1 MRQWILQFIGLI
13 GICILQL
20 GSQIGSAAI
29 NTTSTIDS
37 SMIFPG
43 SFTIGE
49 DANDIDYYFGKQLL
63 GIDLHTRYQVKDDK
77 GIHLL
82 RHTAVAA
89 FDIKLNHPQNEAELH
104 NLKLSR
110 LGALDLPIAV
120 EHVPFLQAI
129 EWGNQSVF
137 INQLSFEET
146 GIRCELVLYGMTENF
161 QLVPFIGSDIF
172 ISYEHPQVCGGQF
185 WLEQDVDVHDPEFPI
200 TIKGS
205 MDLDSASYVAF
216 NCDGFDK
223 FQLICEYRF
232 PRSILI
238 PIDPT
243 QQRVRALFMI
253 SSVKIGDFIGSVIVD
268 PFEIVGLDD
277 VQFVLEEAAVDFSVA
292 ANHPPMLQAISDG
305 WPQLVRNR
313 YTDPTWRGF
322 FLSRFS
328 ISLPEGMAGNNG
340 GRFTISVEDLI
351 ADHGYG
357 VSGRLVAAPNLMGG
371 IAGWG
376 IGIDSL
382 LLQVVTNS
390 VEEFRLKGRINIPI
404 MEGTSQYLAHFQA
417 GTPGTDEK
425 TSINLTLTLDG
436 TYTMPFLSNSSL
448 VLHSGSSAGI
458 RYEDGKFEPHALLHG
473 SIQLSISN
481 PSIQFPTLDF
491 QDFRIND
498 RTVAAASNVPSSG
511 VTGGLD
517 RISVGSFGIGGMS
530 FPGGGGASG
539 SNSTSSSFSGGGAT
553 DGGSSNTG
561 GSSTGGGAGS
571 GNQTLAGFPLTIKS
585 IGFGSTT
592 DDGQSCYSLNFTIGV
607 NFASGVNAFQSNGSF
622 SILGKIDF
630 GKLISSR
637 PWEAIDYHKTLVN
650 SIEVEADF
658 GKVSIYGGIAMIN
671 NDPVYGSGFKGG
683 IKMDVKLPAS
693 QFFVHCVGQFG
704 NIPASG
710 GQSAYRYFFVDAETG
725 FNPGLLL
732 GTTGL
737 AIYGFSGGFFYNMER
752 APGGPSPA
760 EIAASKNPQSMPS
773 NQPAS
778 MTSNLLTPGV
788 TLSGIQYIPRRDVT
802 SFEVGLI
809 FGLARAETFLAD
821 VNFGMQFNTA
831 NGWAVERI
839 SFRGGAYVMN
849 PGVAQ
854 RSQGAIVVNVDLVID
869 LVNEELVGK
878 FGMSVTVPFG
888 SPPSTALI
896 VGSYNTNLTA
906 TNVYFKFRGNKE
918 YFFYAGTPQ
927 DPMTINFQLTNNLRL
942 GNLNAYF
949 MVGTQLP
956 GIPSIGEIFATEGFT
971 LPASMPNVNRGFM
984 GNGGGVAFGARLRI
998 PNQSYSFL
1006 MFSATLRAMA
1016 GFDASLTY
1024 FANAPGCGS
1033 NGTFGMN
1040 NWYIQGQAYAA
1051 FYGALNMDIDVFFYK
1066 GRVKIAELE
1075 AGVGMMAQLPN
1086 PTYLMGFVYGS
1097 YRVLGGRI
1105 KGRFNF
1111 KLETGS
1117 RCAGLPAYNPVA
1129 SIPLIQDVKPENNSN
1144 AEIYDSPIVTF
1155 FVPMQQFFSFEV
1167 PLEDGSFEL
1176 RTYQCYLDMSNTRLT
1191 RRNSLINIPF
1201 DLIQTDSSNTIIFQT
1216 RTLLQP
1222 NTDYTFRVR
1231 VRWKEW
1237 RGQVQVFNPHFEE
1250 RIVHFRTGDRPERII
1265 TQALGYHAPGLNQR
1279 YWMKN
1284 YARPMLEFNQDGW
1297 EYLFPPKKKLFFAIN
1312 DPQIVAAFQGLG
1324 WDIEPELAPT
1334 VVLVPRIRTILN
1346 ITFVIMVPETQMLPT
1361 GRAGI
1366 SKEINLAYIVQLTN
1380 LQNNTTQEIPIND
1393 HPGAS
1398 VNFEIASIQQSGVPD
1413 GFSNLFTVNY
1423 VATQTSLGRQV
1434 RFDELNNLN
1443 LDKGVIYAAKV
1454 IRKPAESIQIPP
1466 LSTFVEDS
1474 TSVSLEDGTTVFTQT
1489 ISRVEL
1495 SPAALFRN
1503 QLLQAIADE
1512 VLYENYHF
1520 ATSRYNSLRDKVNGL
1535 TSSGMHLGISRSD
1548 FGHPSAS
1555 LLSVRWTHSSRDVY
1569 HMFSNPLEPF
1579 DFYDEISLRV
1589 NLRKREG
1596 TGVFANS
1603 VKNHLYYNRRPR
1615 DLYALAGMSSLSS
1628 YVSNMI
1634 NNPANSVYERNLT
1647 RSHLVYD
1654 LYFPFA
1660 SWAGRRL
1667 SNQSGVT
1674 ITNDQNRPSVWYQFG
1689 NRSMNAT
1696 SPSSRIAYM
1705 HYFNFVNT
1713 ITEDYDLIPNWATQ
1727 LHFNGSFP
1735 KLLTPAEIQNKS
1747 LIAWNGNAQS
1757 GSYNVDGVPFMVPGS
1772 QVLLIQDAQPR
1783 ILRNISQLYTYHGLF
1798 LYYLAE
1804 RGGLTICLEHNLPY
1818 IIMRWYYTRNLQ
1830 ITQSGSSTFFTNH
1843 TWPTVWQETM
1853 SAHGQQLTAQQV
1865 RMMFHHHVSTPAYM
1879 STFSWFSN
1887 TQITL
1892 PNLFFAY

>member
-1 MRQWILQFIGLI
+1 MRQWILQFLGMMGICVLQFGAHIGL
-13 GICILQL
+13 
-20 GSQIGSAAI
+20 AATD
-29 NTTSTIDS
+29 TTSSIDLS
-37 SMIFPG
+37 VIYSG
-43 SFTIGE
+43 SFTSGQEIEKKDLNFAKG
-49 DANDIDYYFGKQLL
+49 LL
-63 GIDLHTRYQVKDDK
+63 GIDLYTSYQVKEDN
-77 GIHLL
+77 GIPMLH
-82 RHTAVAA
+82 HVAATA
-89 FDIKLNHPQNEAELH
+89 FDIKLKHPKNENELH
-104 NLKLSR
+104 TLKLSR
-110 LGALDLPIAV
+110 FGALDLPIAV
-120 EHVPFLQAI
+120 EHVPFLQSI

-137 INQLSFEET
+137 INQLSFEES
-146 GIRCELVLYGMTENF
+146 GIRCELVLYGVTENF
-161 QLVPFIGSDIF
+161 QAVPFIGSDIF
-172 ISYEHPQVCGGQF
+172 ITYEHPQVCGSQF
-185 WLEQDVDVHDPEFPI
+185 WLEQDVNVHDPEFPI

-232 PRSILI
+232 PRSMLI

-253 SSVKIGDFIGSVIVD
+253 SSVKIGDFIGSVRVD

-340 GRFTISVEDLI
+340 GRFTINVEDLI

-357 VSGRLVAAPNLMGG
+357 VSGRLVVAPNLMGG

-404 MEGTSQYLAHFQA
+404 MEGTYQYLAHFQA

-458 RYEDGKFEPHALLHG
+458 RYEDGKFEPHAILHG

-517 RISVGSFGIGGMS
+517 RISVGSFGIGGIS
-530 FPGGGGASG
+530 FPAGGGASG
-539 SNSTSSSFSGGGAT
+539 NNSSSFSGGGAS

-561 GSSTGGGAGS
+561 GSSTGGASS
-571 GNQTLAGFPLTIKS
+571 GNQTLAGFPLTIKN

-658 GKVSIYGGIAMIN
+658 GKVSIYGGIRLIN
-671 NDPVYGSGFKGG
+671 NDPIYGSGFKGG

-693 QFFVHCVGQFG
+693 EFFVHCVGQFG
-704 NIPASG
+704 NIPGSG
-710 GQSAYRYFFVDAETG
+710 NQLPYRYFFVDAEAG

-760 EIAASKNPQSMPS
+760 EIAASKNPQSMPT

-788 TLSGIQYIPRRDVT
+788 TLSGIQYVPRRDVT

-888 SPPSTALI
+888 SPPSIALI

-906 TNVYFKFRGNKE
+906 TNVYFKFRGNRE

-927 DPMTINFQLTNNLRL
+927 DPMNIDFQLTNNLRL
-942 GNLNAYF
+942 GNLRAYF

-956 GIPSIGEIFATEGFT
+956 GIPSIGEIFATEGYT

-1075 AGVGMMAQLPN
+1075 AGVGLMAQLPN
-1086 PTYLMGFVYGS
+1086 PTYMMGFVYGR

-1105 KGRFNF
+1105 KGSFNF
-1111 KLETGS
+1111 KLETGT

-1129 SIPLIQDVKPENNSN
+1129 SIPLIQDVKPENNSD
-1144 AEIYDSPIVTF
+1144 AEVYDSPIVTF
-1155 FVPMQQFFSFEV
+1155 FVPMDQFFTFEV
-1167 PLEDGSFEL
+1167 PLEDGSMEL
-1176 RTYQCYLDMSNTRLT
+1176 RTYQCYLDMSNTRLN
-1191 RRNSLINIPF
+1191 RRNSWINIPF
-1201 DLIQTDSSNTIIFQT
+1201 DLIPSDSSNTLIFQT

-1231 VRWKEW
+1231 ARWREW
-1237 RGQVQVFNPHFEE
+1237 RGAVQVFNPHFEE
-1250 RIVHFRTGDRPERII
+1250 RIVHFRTGDRPNRIVS
-1265 TQALGYHAPGLNQR
+1265 QALGYHAPGLNQR
-1279 YWMKN
+1279 YWMRN
-1284 YARPMLEFNQDGW
+1284 YARPMLEFKQDGW
-1297 EYLFPPKKKLFFAIN
+1297 EHLFPPKKKLFFVIN
-1312 DPQIVAAFQGLG
+1312 DPQIVSAFQGLG
-1324 WDIEPELAPT
+1324 WDVEPELAPG
-1334 VVLVPRIRTILN
+1334 VVLVPQFFSIGTMR
-1346 ITFVIMVPETQMLPT
+1346 FVIMVPSTQMLPT
-1361 GRAGI
+1361 GRVGI
-1366 SKEINLAYIVQLTN
+1366 SKEVNMAYTVQLTN
-1380 LQNNTTQEIPIND
+1380 LQDNSVQEIPIND
-1393 HPGAS
+1393 HPGAN
-1398 VNFEIASIQQSGVPD
+1398 VNFEIATIQQSGVAD

-1434 RFDELNNLN
+1434 RFDALNNLN
-1443 LDKGVIYAAKV
+1443 LAQGAIYAAKV

-1466 LSTFVEDS
+1466 LSTFVQDS

-1489 ISRVEL
+1489 VSRVEL

-1512 VLYENYHF
+1512 VLYDNYHF
-1520 ATSRYNSLRDKVNGL
+1520 AISRYNSLREKVNGL
-1535 TSSGMHLGISRSD
+1535 VSTGMHLGIPRSD

-1555 LLSVRWTHSSRDVY
+1555 LLSVRWTHSTRDVY
-1569 HMFSNPLEPF
+1569 HMFSNSLEPF
-1579 DFYDEISLRV
+1579 DFYDEISLRN
-1589 NLRKREG
+1589 NLRRRFDSG
-1596 TGVFANS
+1596 FVNPL
-1603 VKNHLYYNRRPR
+1603 KNHLYFSRRPR
-1615 DLYALAGMSSLSS
+1615 DLVGLSGTTQIAGISQ
-1628 YVSNMI
+1628 VV
-1634 NNPANSVYERNLT
+1634 NNPANQVLERDLT
-1647 RSHLVYD
+1647 RSHVVYD
-1654 LYFPFA
+1654 LYFPYA
-1660 SWAGRRL
+1660 AWAGRRL

-1674 ITNDQNRPSVWYQFG
+1674 ITNEQNRPSVWYEIG
-1689 NRSMNAT
+1689 NRTMNST
-1696 SPSSRIAYM
+1696 SASTRIAYM
-1705 HYFNFVNT
+1705 HYFNFVRT
-1713 ITEDYDLIPNWATQ
+1713 ITEDYDQIPNWATQ
-1727 LHFNGSFP
+1727 LHFQGSFP
-1735 KLLTPAEIQNKS
+1735 KLLTASEIQNRS
-1747 LIAWNGNAQS
+1747 LLSWNGGHQAS
-1757 GSYNVDGVPFMVPGS
+1757 HYRVDGLSFMVPGS
-1772 QVLLIQDAQPR
+1772 QVLLIQDVQPR
-1783 ILRNISQLYTYHGLF
+1783 INRNISQLYTYHGLF
-1798 LYYLAE
+1798 LFYLSD
-1804 RGGLTICLEHNLPY
+1804 RPNLTICLEHNLPY
-1818 IIMRWYYTRNLQ
+1818 ILMRWYYTRNLQ
-1830 ITQSGSSTFFTNH
+1830 VTQSGSSTFYSNH

-1853 SAHGQQLTAQQV
+1853 SAHGQQLTSQQLGF
-1865 RMMFHHHVSTPAYM
+1865 RFFHHLSPPAYM
-1879 STFSWFSN
+1879 SSRGI
-1887 TQITL
+1887 ITTTSISL